1 MSGNDTAVIGDRG
14 RLVIPHQV
22 RDRMG
27 LEAGT
32 VVLLTETPDGLLLST
47 REQMKARVRRDLEGL
62 DLVGDLLADRRR
74 EAAADLEHAAAVLRA
89 SAG

>member
-1 MSGNDTAVIGDRG
+1 M
-14 RLVIPHQV
+14 IPLKV

-27 LEAGT
+27 LVPGA

-47 REQMKARVRRDLEGL
+47 REQMKARVRRDLDGL
-62 DLVGDLLADRRR
+62 DLVGDLVADRRR
-74 EAAADLEHAAAVLRA
+74 AAAADLEQAAAVLRA

>member
-1 MSGNDTAVIGDRG
+1 M
-14 RLVIPHQV
+14 IPLEV

-27 LEAGT
+27 LVPGA

-47 REQMKARVRRDLEGL
+47 REQMKARVRRDLDGL
-62 DLVGDLLADRRR
+62 DLVGDLVADRRR
-74 EAAADLEHAAAVLRA
+74 AVAADLEQAAAVLRA

>member
-1 MSGNDTAVIGDRG
+1 M
-14 RLVIPHQV
+14 IPLEV

-27 LEAGT
+27 LVPGA

-47 REQMKARVRRDLEGL
+47 REQMKARVRRDLDGL
-62 DLVGDLLADRRR
+62 DLVGDLVADRRR
-74 EAAADLEHAAAVLRA
+74 AAAADLEQAAAVLRA